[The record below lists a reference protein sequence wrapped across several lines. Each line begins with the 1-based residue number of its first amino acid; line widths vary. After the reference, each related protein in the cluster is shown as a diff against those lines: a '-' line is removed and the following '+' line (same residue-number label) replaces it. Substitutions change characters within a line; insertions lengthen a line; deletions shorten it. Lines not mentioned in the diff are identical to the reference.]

1 MKQGTRT
8 AIAAAAM
15 LALLSPA
22 PIAAQENSAA
32 TAAPTETDWGG
43 LLRVKAKKL
52 DAVYLLPEADFRPYT
67 KVMLDPTE
75 VAFRKNWQRDQNR
88 GGVGSLSG
96 DVSDADAR
104 RILDRASS
112 GFDEILTK
120 AFQDAGFTVVTEAG
134 PDVLHVET
142 AVINLDITAPDTMS
156 AGRTRTYSREAGE
169 ATLVM
174 EVRDSLSGSTLGR
187 AIDEDETG
195 DMGLYVRNRATN
207 TADFE
212 RLFRNWAKSAAN
224 GLVELRDLSPVD
236 ASGALARG

>member
-1 MKQGTRT
+1 MIRMRT
-8 AIAAAAM
+8 GSCVAAAVT
-15 LALLSPA
+15 LALVAPA
-22 PIAAQENSAA
+22 ATTAQDNSAA

-88 GGVGSLSG
+88 AGDFSG
-96 DVSDADAR
+96 RVSDADAR
-104 RILDRASS
+104 RILDQAGT
-112 GFDEILTK
+112 GFDEILAK

-142 AVINLDITAPDTMS
+142 AVINLDVTAPDTMS

-212 RLFRNWAKSAAN
+212 RLFRNWAKSAAE
-224 GLVELRDLSPVD
+224 GLIELRDLSPVD
-236 ASGALARG
+236 AAGALARN